1 METTLENPVIKEDF
15 ESKLLEAAD
24 AVDHGDDFQL
34 PSADQSEPRTPDT
47 TEQSSPDTTPE
58 KKDERPRD
66 ERGRF
71 TKTPEGADIPE
82 SERTDA
88 PVDKP
93 DVAKIGDGKQ
103 TEVKPESEYA
113 KAKKDAER
121 KDRSWQALEAEKSQ
135 ARAQIEAERRAI
147 AEERQRLQQQA
158 QPQRQQQSQY
168 SSKDYAKFAQDCSKA
183 ATEARERGDYD
194 EADKQA
200 DLAVK
205 ATQQAFAVSE
215 QEQTTHYQQQA
226 EFHAKAWE
234 QNLVQAMQAEPEI
247 VKVMNGGEKTPLA
260 NEVEK
265 VLTEG
270 AGIFERIPN
279 GGSYAIQMAKLRLK
293 AGAASGLE
301 ETIKKLTTENER
313 LKGLT
318 SINGSGPS
326 GPVRQKSFNDL
337 PGDEQERQLLAAASE
352 YDNGR

>member
-194 EADKQA
+194 EADMG
-200 DLAVK
+200 
-205 ATQQAFAVSE
+205 T
-215 QEQTTHYQQQA
+215 
-226 EFHAKAWE
+226 
-234 QNLVQAMQAEPEI
+234 EPCSSD
-247 VKVMNGGEKTPLA
+247 
-260 NEVEK
+260 
-265 VLTEG
+265 
-270 AGIFERIPN
+270 AG
-279 GGSYAIQMAKLRLK
+279 
-293 AGAASGLE
+293 
-301 ETIKKLTTENER
+301 
-313 LKGLT
+313 
-318 SINGSGPS
+318 
-326 GPVRQKSFNDL
+326 
-337 PGDEQERQLLAAASE
+337 
-352 YDNGR
+352 